1 MSRGQGLPLS
11 KQGLGCDGRGA
22 QSLKGTVRIISCL
35 CTIFWFNLYTTY
47 LKEEFQEAKLGN
59 I

>member
-1 MSRGQGLPLS
+1 MSHGQGLPLS
-11 KQGLGCDGRGA
+11 KQGLGCDGWGA